1 MSVHELFCS
10 SNISLTECLEY
21 CKKNDFGN
29 DFENDLKSLHSSDD
43 FDFKIIDMN
52 DLDFQ
57 IIQIW

>member
-10 SNISLTECLEY
+10 SNSSLTECLEH

-43 FDFKIIDMN
+43 FDFSN
-52 DLDFQ
+52 H
-57 IIQIW
+57 